1 MTVKQIGSVKTP
13 RVVTVA
19 STTRTLCEAL
29 AEMLRLKLHDCEAH
43 GHCSVSECRG
53 RIHGGDFA
61 VVSRKRMPF
70 AVFLSS
76 SSIGCI
82 VHDCHA
88 RRRCEETSRN
98 NHPVDASRRM
108 SDAF

>member
-13 RVVTVA
+13 RNVDVAFYYEDVVRGICREATSDVA
-19 STTRTLCEAL
+19 RKRSSRA
-29 AEMLRLKLHDCEAH
+29 K
-43 GHCSVSECRG
+43 SVSECRG

-61 VVSRKRMPF
+61 VVSRKRIPF

-76 SSIGCI
+76 SSIGDL

-88 RRRCEETSRN
+88 RRR
-98 NHPVDASRRM
+98 
-108 SDAF
+108 